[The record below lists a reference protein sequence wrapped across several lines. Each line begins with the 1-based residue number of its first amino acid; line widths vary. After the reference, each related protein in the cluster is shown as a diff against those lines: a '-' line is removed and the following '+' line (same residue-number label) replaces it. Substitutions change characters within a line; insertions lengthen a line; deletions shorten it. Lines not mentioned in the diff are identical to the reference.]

1 MFDRWKIYRKYKID
15 MRKKEEK
22 AHEHYNHI
30 LMKYLYQVFYMNW
43 KCNKDK
49 LYYYYNLEILQ

>member
-1 MFDRWKIYRKYKID
+1 

-22 AHEHYNHI
+22 VHEHYNHI